1 MIALIGLLAV
11 VAVSL
16 LIVRIG
22 TVALAMTGLS
32 RDVAAFQAQS
42 AFSGV
47 GFTTTESEAIV
58 GHPVRRRI
66 CRMLMLMGTA
76 GVTSAVATLIITFT
90 QKSDQ
95 DLTVRLTG
103 VAIGLLALYALSKAP
118 LFNMVLNWLI
128 RKALK
133 TWTKLEI
140 RDYEQVLQIAKG
152 YSISQLLVEPE
163 DWLANRTLRQL
174 RLRREGVVVLSV
186 TRRDGMM
193 LGAPTLDTLI
203 VSGDQ
208 LICYG
213 QEANLTRLSE
223 RRKGSVGDFE
233 HTQMT
238 VRHRLSRTAESTLDR
253 TSTSAVS
260 APLREKIPADEG
272 EADEER
278 GPDEEK

>member
-11 VAVSL
+11 VAVSA

-22 TVALAMTGLS
+22 TVSLAMTGLS

-47 GFTTTESEAIV
+47 GFTTAESEAIV

-76 GVTSAVATLIITFT
+76 GVTSVVATLIVTFT

-95 DLTVRLTG
+95 DLTVRLLG
-103 VAIGLLALYALSKAP
+103 VALGLLALYALSRSP
-118 LFNMVLNWLI
+118 IFNAVLNWLI

-133 TWTKLEI
+133 AWTKLEI
-140 RDYEQVLQIAKG
+140 RDYEQILQVAKG
-152 YSISQLLVEPE
+152 YSISQIIVEPN
-163 DWLANRTLRQL
+163 DWLANRTLRRL
-174 RLRREGVVVLSV
+174 HLRREGVVVLSV

-203 VSGDQ
+203 VGGDT

-213 QEANLTRLSE
+213 QEENLTRLSE
-223 RRKGSVGDFE
+223 RKRGATGDVE

-238 VRHRLSRTAESTLDR
+238 VRFQLSRTAESTLDK

-260 APLREKIPADEG
+260 SPLREKVDGDEG
-272 EADEER
+272 DGNAEE
-278 GPDEEK
+278 